1 VTLQYSLRVIVTE
14 LDSLLTSC
22 ICDSKQRVATY
33 VEVNLKY

>member
-1 VTLQYSLRVIVTE
+1 MTLQYSLRVTVTE
-14 LDSLLTSC
+14 LDSVLMSC